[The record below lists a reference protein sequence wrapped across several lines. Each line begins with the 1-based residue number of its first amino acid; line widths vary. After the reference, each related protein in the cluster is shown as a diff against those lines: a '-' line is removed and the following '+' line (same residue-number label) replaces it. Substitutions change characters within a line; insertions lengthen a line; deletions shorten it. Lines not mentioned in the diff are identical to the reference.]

1 MNAAD
6 DVLKRIIAIVTR
18 VAGDARTPER
28 VGADTRLTDG
38 FWLDSIEM
46 LDVVI
51 ACELDFGIVFNES
64 LDLTPAALETVG
76 TLAALVQRRLVDTS
90 PVA

>member
-1 MNAAD
+1 MNASD

-18 VAGDARTPER
+18 VAGPERTP
-28 VGADTRLTDG
+28 ADVDTGTRLTDG
-38 FWLDSIEM
+38 FWFDSIEM

-64 LDLTPAALETVG
+64 RDLTPAALETIG
-76 TLAALVQRRLVDTS
+76 TLAALIERRLADPS
-90 PVA
+90 PVR